1 MIFDLQHFAQTP
13 VQTTSLEGLS
23 AENKTFYDKNLIR
36 EATPALVYHQFG
48 QKRPIPKN
56 GGKTIEFR
64 RYAPLSKALRALTE
78 GVTPEG
84 SALDVSAVTGTVA
97 QYGDYIRLSDV
108 LDLTAIDASV
118 VEATHLL
125 GVQAGRTLDT
135 VVRNVLMGG
144 TNVSYVSRHDGSTE
158 TAVTSRT
165 DLDPSCLLR
174 VDTVRRAV
182 AKLRAQNAPTIDGYY
197 VGIIHP
203 YAAYDLMKDP
213 EWVDAQKYGNA
224 ENLFTGEIGRI
235 AGVRFVQTSEA
246 KVWRDLSCPAV
257 PNSGGA
263 GTSVYYGVFC
273 TLILGANAYGVTEV
287 EGGGLQTVVKPLGYG
302 EDPLNQRSSVGWKA
316 LRTAVRLV
324 ENYMVR
330 IESLST
336 FSLEVD
342 GN

>member
-1 MIFDLQHFAQTP
+1 MKPNLQLFALTP
-13 VQTTSLEGLS
+13 VQTTGLSGLS

-36 EATPALVYHQFG
+36 EATPSLVFHQFG

-78 GVTPEG
+78 GVTPDG
-84 SALDVSAVTGTVA
+84 SALSVSAVTGTVA
-97 QYGDYIRLSDV
+97 QYGDYIRMSDV
-108 LDLTAIDASV
+108 LDLTAIDSSV
-118 VEATHLL
+118 VEATRLL
-125 GVQAGRTLDT
+125 GAQAGRTLDT

-144 TNVSYVSRHDGSTE
+144 TNVSYASKWSDGTE
-158 TAVTSRT
+158 TPVTLRS
-165 DLDPSCLLR
+165 DLDTTCLLK

-182 AKLRAQNAPTIDGYY
+182 AKLRSQNAPTIDGFY

-213 EWVDAQKYGNA
+213 EWTDAQKYAGT

-246 KVWRDLSCPAV
+246 KVLRDITCPSI

-263 GTSVYYGVFC
+263 GTSIYYGVFC

-316 LRTAVRLV
+316 TKAAVRLV

-330 IESLST
+330 VESLST
-336 FSLEVD
+336 FSLEV
-342 GN
+342 NAN